1 MFPRLEDR
9 QDLRRYVEYAASDHC
24 QVGAFE
30 VKSSSNRR
38 RFPRLVVGEEAR
50 VYDETGRELGL
61 LSQVSGNG
69 MNIEVSSLPFA
80 QSLVPGRRMRISII
94 ESSSRETNV
103 VDVVV
108 RRLEG
113 NILGMQ
119 FVDKVAD

>member
-1 MFPRLEDR
+1 
-9 QDLRRYVEYAASDHC
+9 
-24 QVGAFE
+24 

-69 MNIEVSSLPFA
+69 MNVEVVSLTFA
-80 QSLVPGRRMRISII
+80 QSLEPGRRMRLSIV
-94 ESSSRETNV
+94 ESNSRETNV
-103 VDVVV
+103 VEVVV

-119 FVDKVAD
+119 FVDKVSD

>member
-1 MFPRLEDR
+1 M
-9 QDLRRYVEYAASDHC
+9 
-24 QVGAFE
+24 
-30 VKSSSNRR
+30 
-38 RFPRLVVGEEAR
+38 
-50 VYDETGRELGL
+50 YDETGRELGL

-108 RRLEG
+108 RRLRSK
-113 NILGMQ
+113 
-119 FVDKVAD
+119 VDDPFEVKLVHTIRGVGYVLRRG

>member
-1 MFPRLEDR
+1 M
-9 QDLRRYVEYAASDHC
+9 
-24 QVGAFE
+24 
-30 VKSSSNRR
+30 KSSSNRR

-69 MNIEVSSLPFA
+69 MNVEVVSLTFA
-80 QSLVPGRRMRISII
+80 QSLEPGRRMRLSIV
-94 ESSSRETNV
+94 ESNSRETNV
-103 VDVVV
+103 VEVVV

-119 FVDKVAD
+119 FVDNVSD

>member
-1 MFPRLEDR
+1 M
-9 QDLRRYVEYAASDHC
+9 
-24 QVGAFE
+24 
-30 VKSSSNRR
+30 KSSSSRR
-38 RFPRLVVGEEAR
+38 RFPRLVVPEEAR
-50 VYDETGRELGL
+50 VYDENGRELGL

-69 MNIEVSSLPFA
+69 MNIEVKSNQLA
-80 QSLVPGRRMRISII
+80 QSLKPGSKMRISIV
-94 ESSSRETNV
+94 ESSSGETNV

>member
-1 MFPRLEDR
+1 M
-9 QDLRRYVEYAASDHC
+9 
-24 QVGAFE
+24 
-30 VKSSSNRR
+30 KSSSNRR

-69 MNIEVSSLPFA
+69 MNVEVTSLPFA
-80 QSLVPGRRMRISII
+80 QSLEPGRRMRLSIV
-94 ESSSRETNV
+94 ESNSKETNV
-103 VDVVV
+103 VEVLV

-119 FVDKVAD
+119 FVDDLSD

>member
-1 MFPRLEDR
+1 
-9 QDLRRYVEYAASDHC
+9 
-24 QVGAFE
+24 

-50 VYDETGRELGL
+50 VFDDTGRELGL

-69 MNIEVSSLPFA
+69 MNVEVASLTFA
-80 QSLVPGRRMRISII
+80 QSLEPGRRLRLTIV
-94 ESSSRETNV
+94 ESNSRETNV

-108 RRLEG
+108 RRLDG

-119 FVDKVAD
+119 FVDKVSD

>member
-1 MFPRLEDR
+1 
-9 QDLRRYVEYAASDHC
+9 
-24 QVGAFE
+24 

-69 MNIEVSSLPFA
+69 MNVEVVSLTFA
-80 QSLVPGRRMRISII
+80 QSLEPGRRMRLSIV
-94 ESSSRETNV
+94 ESNSRETNV
-103 VDVVV
+103 VEVVV

-119 FVDKVAD
+119 FVDNVSD

>member
-1 MFPRLEDR
+1 
-9 QDLRRYVEYAASDHC
+9 
-24 QVGAFE
+24 

-38 RFPRLVVGEEAR
+38 RFPRLVVPEEAR

-69 MNIEVSSLPFA
+69 MNVEVTSLPFA
-80 QSLVPGRRMRISII
+80 QSLEPGRKMRISIV
-94 ESSSRETNV
+94 EAGSRETNV
-103 VDVVV
+103 VNVVV

>member
-1 MFPRLEDR
+1 M
-9 QDLRRYVEYAASDHC
+9 
-24 QVGAFE
+24 
-30 VKSSSNRR
+30 
-38 RFPRLVVGEEAR
+38 
-50 VYDETGRELGL
+50 YDENGQELGL

-69 MNIEVSSLPFA
+69 MNIEVKSIQLA
-80 QSLVPGRRMRISII
+80 QSLEPGRKMRISIV

>member
-1 MFPRLEDR
+1 
-9 QDLRRYVEYAASDHC
+9 
-24 QVGAFE
+24 
-30 VKSSSNRR
+30 
-38 RFPRLVVGEEAR
+38 
-50 VYDETGRELGL
+50 
-61 LSQVSGNG
+61 
-69 MNIEVSSLPFA
+69 
-80 QSLVPGRRMRISII
+80 MRISII

>member
-1 MFPRLEDR
+1 M
-9 QDLRRYVEYAASDHC
+9 
-24 QVGAFE
+24 
-30 VKSSSNRR
+30 KSSSNRR

-50 VYDETGRELGL
+50 VYDETGHELGL

>member
-1 MFPRLEDR
+1 
-9 QDLRRYVEYAASDHC
+9 
-24 QVGAFE
+24 
-30 VKSSSNRR
+30 VKSSNNRR

-69 MNIEVSSLPFA
+69 MNVEVSSLPFA
-80 QSLVPGRRMRISII
+80 QSLEPGRKMRISIV
-94 ESSSRETNV
+94 ESASRETNV
-103 VDVVV
+103 VEVVV

-113 NILGMQ
+113 TILGMQ

>member
-1 MFPRLEDR
+1 M
-9 QDLRRYVEYAASDHC
+9 
-24 QVGAFE
+24 
-30 VKSSSNRR
+30 KSSSNRR

-69 MNIEVSSLPFA
+69 MNVEVVSLTFA
-80 QSLVPGRRMRISII
+80 QSLEPGRRMRLSIV
-94 ESSSRETNV
+94 ESNSRETNV
-103 VDVVV
+103 VEVVV

-119 FVDKVAD
+119 FVDKVSD